1 MPGSAGGM
9 SQAVNQLDQ
18 IMQAQID
25 QVDAAKQQYLAALEA
40 ARAAA
45 GIQLNPMLS
54 PQNFDI
60 RHPGQ
65 KDQMIMDTLALQKAA
80 LNLNDAAA
88 SGGNLAQAQADF
100 QSALANANAS
110 AIAPGKNVS
119 FAANTAPLAAATQE
133 MMAAANGNPDIQAA
147 ALENAAAGGNAG
159 LLAAQS
165 NFNQA
170 VANANNAA
178 AGVFLPELPAA
189 PLNIADF
196 LGAPEGDLA
205 DWMKKLVAEQPSLD
219 LSGLMTVTLDF
230 SQLLKKKYS
239 LRGGKRPRGGPRL
252 TQAQIKEVHKYIDER
267 IRGFVNH
274 RAKRLSLTEAR
285 RMLGEASAATRMLS
299 GGKRKLSDISLP
311 SSTALVVQ
319 TKARTPAG
327 IARAIQ
333 RALNPKVALV
343 IKSLPLGPI
352 GEGPGTLG
360 EAIDT
365 ILGHAAMAQ
374 GVAQLLDV
382 HYNLDALGKAL
393 QQRLAQ
399 ANSALVILRMP
410 NNTSMPRFYYGY
422 PPYSA
427 STKELITGRS
437 YNALET
443 AKRRVAMGTE
453 ENERSSSSDRS

>member
-1 MPGSAGGM
+1 MASA
-9 SQAVNQLDQ
+9 
-18 IMQAQID
+18 
-25 QVDAAKQQYLAALEA
+25 
-40 ARAAA
+40 AAA
-45 GIQLNPMLS
+45 GPGSMAAFGL
-54 PQNFDI
+54 FDNNNA
-60 RHPGQ
+60 
-65 KDQMIMDTLALQKAA
+65 TL
-80 LNLNDAAA
+80 
-88 SGGNLAQAQADF
+88 GGVGGG
-100 QSALANANAS
+100 
-110 AIAPGKNVS
+110 IAPG
-119 FAANTAPLAAATQE
+119 AANV
-133 MMAAANGNPDIQAA
+133 
-147 ALENAAAGGNAG
+147 G
-159 LLAAQS
+159 LGAFGL
-165 NFNQA
+165 
-170 VANANNAA
+170 
-178 AGVFLPELPAA
+178 GPELPAA